1 MSLNSP
7 NATGIEPGVLEGLL
21 VVDFTQAIAGPIA
34 TRVLAEMGA
43 RVVKIESPRGDFVRG
58 IQCRPELGWGPMFG
72 HGSAGKESI
81 CVDMARPDGLALV
94 DRLLDIADIIVENFR
109 PGTLERWGFDPQQ
122 LILRS
127 KHPVVC
133 SVSGFGRGT
142 EQSAW
147 SATDPLGQAFS
158 GMTFM
163 IGSPGE
169 RPFLAANGIADTTTA
184 MAAVAAI
191 LAAVI
196 GRMRDGRGR
205 HLDVAMADVMLS
217 MDCVTTPVAAAFDD
231 VVWQPLGHD
240 HPAVCP
246 FGVFEATDGFV
257 VIQGLGEGADSTWG
271 RLCQAIDQRA
281 LITDSRSA
289 SAAARLDHRA
299 LVNGAVQAWVGTRDR
314 AEVVRHLQAAG
325 TLCGPVHTPREAV
338 THPFYRTRGAVATVS
353 TRTAADDATSAG
365 VPTRDIVAMPFGPS
379 GLSGPPQRPP
389 FLGEHTRPVLAD
401 LLQMDATRIDRL
413 YVEGVVQ
420 TRAEWP

>member
-1 MSLNSP
+1 MSLNVP
-7 NATGIEPGVLEGLL
+7 AATGVESGVLAGML

-43 RVVKIESPRGDFVRG
+43 RVIKIESPRGDLVRG

-81 CVDMARPDGLALV
+81 CIDMAQPEGLALV
-94 DRLLDIADIIVENFR
+94 DRLIDMADIVVENFR
-109 PGTLERWGFDPQQ
+109 PGTLERWGFDPKQ
-122 LILRS
+122 LILRD
-127 KHPVVC
+127 KHPIVC

-169 RPFLAANGIADTTTA
+169 RPFLAANGIADCSTA
-184 MAAVAAI
+184 MAAAAAI

-217 MDCVTTPVAAAFDD
+217 MDCVTNPVAAAFAD
-231 VVWQPLGHD
+231 VQWQPLGHD

-257 VIQGLGEGADSTWG
+257 VIQGLGEGEDSSWG
-271 RLCQAIDQRA
+271 RLCQAIDQRG
-281 LITDSRSA
+281 LITDPRSA
-289 SAAARLDHRA
+289 SAAARLDHRD
-299 LVNGAVQAWVGTRDR
+299 LVNGAVQSWVGTRTR
-314 AEVVRHLQAAG
+314 AEVVRHLQASG

-338 THPFYRTRGAVATVS
+338 THPFYRARGGVTQVATRVTS
-353 TRTAADDATSAG
+353 DDSKTVA
-365 VPTRDIVAMPFGPS
+365 VPSREMVAMPFGPS

-389 FLGEHTRPVLAD
+389 FLGEHTREVLND
-401 LLQMDATRIDRL
+401 LLEIDGPDIDRL
-413 YVEGVVQ
+413 YAAKVVK

>member
-1 MSLNSP
+1 MSLIGPS
-7 NATGIEPGVLEGLL
+7 AACIGPGVLEGLL

-34 TRVLAEMGA
+34 TRILGEMGA
-43 RVVKIESPRGDFVRG
+43 RIIKIESPRGDLVRG

-81 CVDMARPDGLALV
+81 CVDMAQADGLALV
-94 DRLLDIADIIVENFR
+94 DRLIDLADVVVENFR

-122 LILRS
+122 LILRE
-127 KHPVVC
+127 KHPIVC

-163 IGSPGE
+163 IGSLGE
-169 RPFLAANGIADTTTA
+169 RPFLAANGIADCTTA
-184 MAAVAAI
+184 MAAAAAI

-205 HLDVAMADVMLS
+205 HLDVAMADVMLA
-217 MDCVTTPVAAAFDD
+217 MDCVTNPVAAAFDD
-231 VVWQPLGHD
+231 VAWQPLGHD

-246 FGVFEATDGFV
+246 FGVFEASDGFV

-271 RLCQAIDQRA
+271 RLCQAIGQPA
-281 LITDSRSA
+281 LITDPRSA
-289 SAAARLDHRA
+289 SAAARLDHRTH
-299 LVNGAVQAWVGTRDR
+299 VNGAVQDWVGTRSR
-314 AEVVRHLQAAG
+314 AEVVRHLQATG
-325 TLCGPVHTPREAV
+325 SLSGPVHTPREAV
-338 THPFYRTRGAVATVS
+338 THPFYRARGGVATIPTGAVP
-353 TRTAADDATSAG
+353 DANHG
-365 VPTRDIVAMPFGPS
+365 EGPTRDVVAMPFGPS

-389 FLGEHTRPVLAD
+389 LLGEHTRALLAD
-401 LLQMDATRIDRL
+401 LLQMGASDIDRL
-413 YVEGVVQ
+413 YAEGVVK
-420 TRAEWP
+420 TRMEWP

>member
-1 MSLNSP
+1 MSLNVP
-7 NATGIEPGVLEGLL
+7 NAGVEPGVLAGML
-21 VVDFTQAIAGPIA
+21 VIDFTQAIAGPIA

-43 RVVKIESPRGDFVRG
+43 RVIKIESPRGDLVRA

-81 CVDMARPDGLALV
+81 CVDMAKPEGLALV
-94 DRLLDIADIIVENFR
+94 DRLIDLADIVVENFR
-109 PGTLERWGFDPQQ
+109 PGTLERWGFDPQE
-122 LILRS
+122 LILRD
-127 KHPVVC
+127 KHPIVC

-169 RPFLAANGIADTTTA
+169 PPYLAANGIADCTTA
-184 MAAVAAI
+184 MSAAAAI

-217 MDCVTTPVAAAFDD
+217 MDCVTNPVAAAFAD
-231 VVWQPLGHD
+231 VAWQPLGHD

-257 VIQGLGEGADSTWG
+257 VIQGLGEGPDSTWG
-271 RLCQAIDQRA
+271 RLCQAIDQPA
-281 LITDSRSA
+281 LISDPRSA
-289 SAAARLDHRA
+289 SAAARLDHRTF
-299 LVNGAVQAWVGTRDR
+299 VNGAVQAWVGSRDR
-314 AEVVRHLQAAG
+314 AEVVRHLQASG

-338 THPFYRTRGAVATVS
+338 THPFYRTRGGVATV
-353 TRTAADDATSAG
+353 AAPVASGAVTTG
-365 VPTRDIVAMPFGPS
+365 ELPTRDIVAMPFGPS
-379 GLSGPPQRPP
+379 GLSGAPERPP
-389 FLGEHTRPVLAD
+389 FLGEHTRAVLAD
-401 LLQMDATRIDRL
+401 LLEMDAARIDGL
-413 YVEGVVQ
+413 YAEGVVK